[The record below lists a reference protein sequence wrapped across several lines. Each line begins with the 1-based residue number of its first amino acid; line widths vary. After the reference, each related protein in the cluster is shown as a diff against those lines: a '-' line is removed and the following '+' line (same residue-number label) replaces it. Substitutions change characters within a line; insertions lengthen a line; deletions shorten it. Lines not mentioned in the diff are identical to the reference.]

1 MKIHTFIPRNSKSHF
16 ARVTFRL
23 VTFGWLCVRVHVFD
37 SWTLPASD
45 DYFASRREFFLSAHA
60 WTFPGFYRLWASS
73 ASLYLFSE
81 KMRLT
86 WVIVIYGN
94 LDWLPLNY
102 YLWFWSFMVILS
114 EFYKVFVIIYFPTWY
129 SFVALLTQY
138 SDPTQSLSSDLS
150 TRDPAHHPL
159 QRVLHGHIFHIQLSN
174 SVFFI
179 SVEWIN

>member
-1 MKIHTFIPRNSKSHF
+1 MY
-16 ARVTFRL
+16 L
-23 VTFGWLCVRVHVFD
+23 
-37 SWTLPASD
+37 TLERYRHQMIILLPGGNFS
-45 DYFASRREFFLSAHA
+45 FQLMLGLFLDFTVYEHC
-60 WTFPGFYRLWASS
+60 S
-73 ASLYLFSE
+73 ASLYLCSE
-81 KMRLT
+81 KIRLT

-102 YLWFWSFMVILS
+102 YLWFWSFMVIFS
-114 EFYKVFVIIYFPTWY
+114 EFYQVFVIIYFPTWY

-174 SVFFI
+174 SVFLSVLNGLI
-179 SVEWIN
+179 SLFKVFS

>member
-1 MKIHTFIPRNSKSHF
+1 MRTCSCIWLLNVTGIRWLFCFQVGIFPFSSCLDFSWILPFMSIAVPHF
-16 ARVTFRL
+16 T
-23 VTFGWLCVRVHVFD
+23 CV
-37 SWTLPASD
+37 LKKYA
-45 DYFASRREFFLSAHA
+45 
-60 WTFPGFYRLWASS
+60 
-73 ASLYLFSE
+73 
-81 KMRLT
+81 

-114 EFYKVFVIIYFPTWY
+114 EFYQVFVIIYFPTWY

-174 SVFFI
+174 SVFLSVLNGLI
-179 SVEWIN
+179 SLFKVFS